1 MLKESGIMTKV
12 KICGLTR
19 SEDIECANRVKPDF
33 IGMVFYA
40 KSKRAVTAQ
49 QAASL
54 KAALDKSIKA
64 VGVFVN
70 AESSFIAQLAQ
81 AGTIDVIQLHGDE
94 DEAYIEQLRQQVA
107 PLDVPIIKAI
117 RVQSEES
124 LQNLGQYPVDFFL
137 FDTYKPGLYGGT
149 GERFNLELELVKI
162 SKPYF
167 IAGGLDAGNVAQVVA
182 ENFQA
187 YAVDVSGGVEDAVT
201 GLKSTAKMAAFV
213 AEVRRANASV

>member
-1 MLKESGIMTKV
+1 MTKV

-49 QAASL
+49 QAALL
-54 KAALDKSIKA
+54 KAMLAPSIKA

-70 AESSFIAQLAQ
+70 AEIDFIAKLTQ
-81 AGTIDVIQLHGDE
+81 AGIIDIIQLHGDE
-94 DEAYIEQLRQQVA
+94 DADYITRLHQELANKNVS
-107 PLDVPIIKAI
+107 VPIIKAI
-117 RVQSEES
+117 RVRSEES
-124 LQNLGQYPVDFFL
+124 LLNLEQYQVDFFL
-137 FDTYKPGLYGGT
+137 FDTYKPGHYGGT
-149 GERFNLELELVKI
+149 GERFNLELEQVKI
-162 SKPYF
+162 PKPYF

-182 ENFQA
+182 ENSQA

-201 GLKSTAKMAAFV
+201 GLKSAAKMAAFV
-213 AEVRRANASV
+213 AEVRRANASI

>member
-1 MLKESGIMTKV
+1 MTKV
-12 KICGLTR
+12 KICGLSR
-19 SEDIECANRVKPDF
+19 IEDIQCANKIRPDY
-33 IGMVFYA
+33 IGMVFYP
-40 KSKRAVTAQ
+40 KSKRAVTLE

-54 KAALDKSIKA
+54 KAALDKNIKT

-70 AESSFIAQLAQ
+70 AELSFIAQLAQ

-137 FDTYKPGLYGGT
+137 FDTYKPDLYGGT
-149 GERFNLELELVKI
+149 GERFNLELE
-162 SKPYF
+162 
-167 IAGGLDAGNVAQVVA
+167 QV
-182 ENFQA
+182 
-187 YAVDVSGGVEDAVT
+187 
-201 GLKSTAKMAAFV
+201 
-213 AEVRRANASV
+213 